1 MEHENELDLLFGEGT
16 DGRAGLEE
24 LKTVVEL
31 ELTPDALKNP
41 IANEKQEQITPNEVP
56 EEITE
61 SKETPLDESI
71 SSHNSTKIVE
81 EQPITNNSSRVE
93 EGTISN
99 KNIEEMHEHELPD
112 EISSKNYQE

>member
-16 DGRAGLEE
+16 DGRTGLEE
-24 LKTVVEL
+24 LKTAVEL

-41 IANEKQEQITPNEVP
+41 IANEKQEQITPNELP
-56 EEITE
+56 ENITE
-61 SKETPLDESI
+61 SKDEVDESI
-71 SSHNSTKIVE
+71 SSHNSPKLVE

-99 KNIEEMHEHELPD
+99 KNIEEMHEHEIVE